1 MCSKSYTLV
10 WALLIEKYEQVP
22 NFYLLLGKVPTGTHF
37 DDVGRS
43 VPTGTCRYSANCH
56 GIAVQ
61 VKSESIYRNGSSAMI
76 MFLYGKE
83 HNCTRSMQYEYI
95 HSSSTDEIGT
105 TEVFGSQDTII
116 LHSSASHTFY

>member
-1 MCSKSYTLV
+1 MAIRISSLKMCYGIDPLSR
-10 WALLIEKYEQVP
+10 ALLIEKYKQVP
-22 NFYLLLGKVPTGTHF
+22 HFYLLLGKVPTGTHF

-43 VPTGTCRYSANCH
+43 VPTGTCRYWANCR

-76 MFLYGKE
+76 MFLYGKK

-105 TEVFGSQDTII
+105 TEVFGS
-116 LHSSASHTFY
+116 